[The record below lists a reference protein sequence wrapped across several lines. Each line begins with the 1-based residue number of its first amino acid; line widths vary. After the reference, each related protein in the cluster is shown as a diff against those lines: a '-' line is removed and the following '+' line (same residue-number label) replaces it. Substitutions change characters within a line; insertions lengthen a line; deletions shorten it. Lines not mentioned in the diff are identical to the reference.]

1 MIAPVINIASAR
13 KPTLSPDDLL
23 TRLRIEGLRVY
34 LKDGSLFVGP
44 QSAVTAEQR
53 KLIREHRDGLI
64 RELEREQF
72 VEALKERDSMLDSLH
87 KQLMDREEELR
98 FTRHELECA
107 DLALKC
113 QELIRARSGNKAAI
127 PEDIRRFIASRCHP
141 DHNQDSEVS
150 TRAMAWLNAVPR
162 EVRP

>member
-13 KPTLSPDDLL
+13 KPTLTPAELL

-64 RELEREQF
+64 RKLIAEKDADIDLLQRDLKASEDKRTHVETLLELTRIQLGIEREYGNIRRSQP
-72 VEALKERDSMLDSLH
+72 ALPL
-87 KQLMDREEELR
+87 
-98 FTRHELECA
+98 
-107 DLALKC
+107 
-113 QELIRARSGNKAAI
+113 I

-150 TRAMAWLNAVPR
+150 NKAMAWLNAIPR

>member
-1 MIAPVINIASAR
+1 MSATVVNIDSAR
-13 KPTLSPDDLL
+13 KPTLSPSDLL

-34 LKDGSLFVGP
+34 LKEGSLFVGP

-64 RELEREQF
+64 RKLIAEKDADIDLLQRDLKASEDKRTHVETLLELTRIQLGIEREYGNIRRSQP
-72 VEALKERDSMLDSLH
+72 ALPL
-87 KQLMDREEELR
+87 
-98 FTRHELECA
+98 
-107 DLALKC
+107 
-113 QELIRARSGNKAAI
+113 I

-150 TRAMAWLNAVPR
+150 TRAMAWLNAISR

>member
-1 MIAPVINIASAR
+1 MSATVVNIASAR
-13 KPTLSPDDLL
+13 KPTLSPADLL

-34 LKDGSLFVGP
+34 LKEGSLFVGP

-64 RELEREQF
+64 RKLIAEKDADIELLQMDLKASEDKRTHAETLLELTRIQLGIEREYGSIRRSQP
-72 VEALKERDSMLDSLH
+72 ALPL
-87 KQLMDREEELR
+87 
-98 FTRHELECA
+98 
-107 DLALKC
+107 
-113 QELIRARSGNKAAI
+113 I

-150 TRAMAWLNAVPR
+150 NKAMAWLNAIPR
-162 EVRP
+162 EARP

>member
-13 KPTLSPDDLL
+13 KPTLTPAELL

-64 RELEREQF
+64 GKLIAEKDADIELLQRDLKASEDKRTHAETLLELTRIQLGIEREYGSIRRSQP
-72 VEALKERDSMLDSLH
+72 ALPP
-87 KQLMDREEELR
+87 
-98 FTRHELECA
+98 
-107 DLALKC
+107 
-113 QELIRARSGNKAAI
+113 I

-162 EVRP
+162 EARP